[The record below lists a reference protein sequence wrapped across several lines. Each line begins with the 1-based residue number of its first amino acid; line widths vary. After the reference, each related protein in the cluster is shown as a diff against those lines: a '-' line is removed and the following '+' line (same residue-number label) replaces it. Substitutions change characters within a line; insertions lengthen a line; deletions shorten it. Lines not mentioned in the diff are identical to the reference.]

1 MGKYFGPQAFAPVNL
16 AGVGLGN
23 VPEPAFQRRIATLKG
38 NEPNTLGA
46 LNGVPSYFRTNQIK
60 EGIESA
66 SSVMRGVPTELNRV
80 DTLRNMGMTKGGI
93 TNAEAVVPNY
103 RLQGY
108 FDPQIARM
116 NYGTA
121 GLKNRKLFKRRRNQR
136 NAENTNIIIDR
147 PFG

>member
-1 MGKYFGPQAFAPVNL
+1 MGKYFGPPAFRPFNP
-16 AGVGLGN
+16 AGAGIGN
-23 VPEPAFQRRIATLKG
+23 VPIPAFERRMATLKG
-38 NEPNTLGA
+38 SEPDTLGA
-46 LNGVPSYFRTNQIK
+46 LNGVPTYFRTNQIK
-60 EGIESA
+60 DGIAKA

-80 DTLRNMGMTKGGI
+80 DTLRNMGMTQGGI

-103 RLQGY
+103 RQQGY

-136 NAENTNIIIDR
+136 KADNTNIIIDR
-147 PFG
+147 PLG